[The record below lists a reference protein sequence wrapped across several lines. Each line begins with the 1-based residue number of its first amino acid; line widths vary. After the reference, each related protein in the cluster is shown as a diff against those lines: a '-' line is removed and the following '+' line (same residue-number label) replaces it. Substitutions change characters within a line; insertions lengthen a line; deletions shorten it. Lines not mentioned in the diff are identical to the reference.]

1 MSKSGIS
8 SLASSLILQSGI
20 GSANLSGDNNV
31 DTVSY
36 SIPYS
41 QISSIA
47 HSKDGSWAVNYNYT
61 PTSSSTSGSKEGG
74 SSTSGSKG
82 GGSSTSGSKGGD
94 STSGSKSG
102 STAATDTLQSI
113 ERLSFS
119 DGVYVALDIAT
130 PNQVAGA
137 ALALLYAGFNSLPD
151 AVTFGHWIAKA
162 DQINDSPTFDSSKVE
177 SLAQVMLI
185 EFTGFAS
192 DGISNSDLVNTLYTN
207 VVGSAPSNDD
217 LNYFTQLIDNGTYS
231 QAGLFALA
239 AESSLNT
246 DHYATLV
253 GNGLQYV
260 PESGK
265 LG

>member
-61 PTSSSTSGSKEGG
+61 PTSSSTSGSKKGG
-74 SSTSGSKG
+74 SSTSGSKE
-82 GGSSTSGSKGGD
+82 GD
-94 STSGSKSG
+94 STSGSKAD
-102 STAATDTLQSI
+102 STAATDTLQGI

-119 DGVYVALDIAT
+119 DGIYVALDINT

-177 SLAQVMLI
+177 SLAQVMLT
-185 EFTGFAS
+185 EFAP

-207 VVGSAPSNDD
+207 VVGHTPDFAV
-217 LNYFTQLIDNGTYS
+217 LNQFTQSINNGTYS

-239 AESSLNT
+239 AESGLNT

-253 GNGLQYV
+253 GSGLQYV

>member
-20 GSANLSGDNNV
+20 GSANLFGDNNV

-61 PTSSSTSGSKEGG
+61 PTSSSSTSGSKEGG
-74 SSTSGSKG
+74 SSTSGSKEG
-82 GGSSTSGSKGGD
+82 DNTSGSKA
-94 STSGSKSG
+94 G
-102 STAATDTLQSI
+102 STAATDTLQGI

-162 DQINDSPTFDSSKVE
+162 DQINDNLTFDSSKVE
-177 SLAQVMLI
+177 SLAQVMLT
-185 EFTGFAS
+185 EFAPG
-192 DGISNSDLVNTLYTN
+192 GISNSDLVNTLYTN
-207 VVGSAPSNDD
+207 VVGHTPGFAV
-217 LNYFTQLIDNGTYS
+217 LNQFTQSINNGTYS

>member
-20 GSANLSGDNNV
+20 GSANLFGDNNV

-74 SSTSGSKG
+74 SSTSSSKG
-82 GGSSTSGSKGGD
+82 GGSTSGSKA
-94 STSGSKSG
+94 S
-102 STAATDTLQSI
+102 STAATDTLQGI

-151 AVTFGHWIAKA
+151 AVTFGHWVAKA
-162 DQINDSPTFDSSKVE
+162 DQINDNPTFDHSKIE
-177 SLAQVMLI
+177 NLAQTMLT
-185 EFTGFAS
+185 EYAP
-192 DGISNSDLVNTLYTN
+192 DGVSNSNLVNDLYTN

-217 LNYFTQLIDNGTYS
+217 LNYFTQLINNGTYS

>member
-47 HSKDGSWAVNYNYT
+47 HSNDGSWAVNYNYT
-61 PTSSSTSGSKEGG
+61 PTSSSSSTSGSKEGG

-82 GGSSTSGSKGGD
+82 GGSSTSGSKEGD
-94 STSGSKSG
+94 STSGSKAG
-102 STAATDTLQSI
+102 STAATDTLQGI

-177 SLAQVMLI
+177 SLAQVMLT
-185 EFTGFAS
+185 EFAP

-207 VVGSAPSNDD
+207 VVGHTPDFAV
-217 LNYFTQLIDNGTYS
+217 LNQFTQSINNGTYS

>member
-20 GSANLSGDNNV
+20 GSANLFGDNNV

-61 PTSSSTSGSKEGG
+61 PTSGSSTSGSKEGG
-74 SSTSGSKG
+74 SSTSGSKEG
-82 GGSSTSGSKGGD
+82 GNSTSGSKEGD
-94 STSGSKSG
+94 STSGSKAG
-102 STAATDTLQSI
+102 STAATDTLQGI

-177 SLAQVMLI
+177 SLAQVMLT
-185 EFTGFAS
+185 EYAPG
-192 DGISNSDLVNTLYTN
+192 GVSNSDLVNTLYTN
-207 VVGSAPSNDD
+207 VVGHAPDFAV
-217 LNYFTQLIDNGTYS
+217 LNQFTQSINNGTYS

>member
-74 SSTSGSKG
+74 SSTSGSKE
-82 GGSSTSGSKGGD
+82 GD
-94 STSGSKSG
+94 STSGSKAG
-102 STAATDTLQSI
+102 SAAATDTLQGI
-113 ERLSFS
+113 ERLNFS

-177 SLAQVMLI
+177 SLAQVMLT
-185 EFTGFAS
+185 EFAP

-207 VVGSAPSNDD
+207 VVGHAPDFAV
-217 LNYFTQLIDNGTYS
+217 LNQFTQSINNGTYS
-231 QAGLFALA
+231 QAELFALA

>member
-61 PTSSSTSGSKEGG
+61 PTSSNSSSSSSTSGSKEGG
-74 SSTSGSKG
+74 SSTSGSKE
-82 GGSSTSGSKGGD
+82 GD
-94 STSGSKSG
+94 STSGSKAG
-102 STAATDTLQSI
+102 STAATDTLQGI

-137 ALALLYAGFNSLPD
+137 ALALLYAGFNSLPGR
-151 AVTFGHWIAKA
+151 ASSEGH
-162 DQINDSPTFDSSKVE
+162 
-177 SLAQVMLI
+177 L
-185 EFTGFAS
+185 
-192 DGISNSDLVNTLYTN
+192 
-207 VVGSAPSNDD
+207 SNDA
-217 LNYFTQLIDNGTYS
+217 DNGDDNSNYNLS
-231 QAGLFALA
+231 EILAPPWLGLRLRTCASMRKNRVDRALG
-239 AESSLNT
+239 EVL
-246 DHYATLV
+246 
-253 GNGLQYV
+253 
-260 PESGK
+260 SGA
-265 LG
+265 